1 VTEKRRYRLR
11 GRGLAMTRAEW
22 ATWGCAWLVGLASLL
37 VWLLAHGLLARV
49 SLVVASLALVIIS
62 STIMFA
68 SLAAHR
74 SDTAPQATTDS

>member
-1 VTEKRRYRLR
+1 MEKQRYRLR
-11 GRGLAMTRAEW
+11 GQGLAMTRTQW
-22 ATWGCAWLVGLASLL
+22 VTWGSGWLLGLASLL

-49 SLVVASLALVIIS
+49 SLVVASLALVTIS

-74 SDTAPQATTDS
+74 SDAAPAASTRG